1 MSKIMLRLQFF
12 AILSQINTAVIT
24 VAFFFFFFLHN
35 YKWSQTK
42 RIDRQCSVKLLNILS
57 SAAGLLNAEHVYDSY

>member
-24 VAFFFFFFLHN
+24 VAFFFVFFLHN

>member
-24 VAFFFFFFLHN
+24 VAFFVFLHN

>member
-12 AILSQINTAVIT
+12 AILSQINTAVTT
-24 VAFFFFFFLHN
+24 VAFFFFGHN

>member
-1 MSKIMLRLQFF
+1 MLRLQFF

-24 VAFFFFFFLHN
+24 VAFFLVFLHN